1 MNTPAP
7 FSDTIF
13 ALASGQTPS
22 GVAVVRVSG
31 RDARSALDVF
41 HVKQPEQR
49 HAQLSVLTDT
59 DGRPLDQGL
68 VFWFPGPASFTG
80 EDVVEFHLHGSAA
93 VLNAVFQQLGTLR
106 NWRMAEAGE
115 FTRRAFENGRMDLT
129 EVEGLGDLLAAQTE
143 AQRRQALNQYSGSL
157 RLLYD
162 SWRQALLSLRA
173 AVEADFDFSDEEDIP
188 GSVAEFVSSDAL
200 SLSRQIEAHL
210 NDGRRGE
217 IIRDGLRVV
226 LVGLP
231 NAGKSSLLNA
241 LAQRDVAIVTDVP
254 GTTRD
259 VLSVSLNLNDQLII
273 LSDTAG
279 MRDSEDI
286 IELEGM
292 RRAEAAARD
301 ADLVL
306 SLCPA
311 DQPGFHVAFKDS
323 DEGELPPILRVRTK
337 CDLLSME
344 TSPDKKSDDEPDN
357 DDKDVDV
364 SVKNGS
370 GLDQLMSELARFGS
384 VSTPQ
389 QSDIT
394 TNPLITRA
402 RHRLALKDCVR
413 SLQSAGDDQ
422 LPLEIRVE
430 YLRTASDSLG
440 QILGRIDV
448 EDILG
453 HIFSEF
459 CIGK

>member
-1 MNTPAP
+1 MNTPAL
-7 FSDTIF
+7 FTETIF

-41 HVKQPEQR
+41 HVKQPEPR
-49 HAQLSVLTDT
+49 HAQLSVLTDA

-93 VLNAVFQQLGTLR
+93 VLDAVFQQLGTLR

-143 AQRRQALNQYSGSL
+143 AQRRQALNQYTGSL
-157 RLLYD
+157 RMLYD
-162 SWRQALLSLRA
+162 GWRQALLSLRA
-173 AVEADFDFSDEEDIP
+173 AVEADFDFSDEEDVP
-188 GSVAEFVSSDAL
+188 GSVAEFVSGDAL
-200 SLSRQIEAHL
+200 SLSRQIESHL

-217 IIRDGLRVV
+217 IIRNGLRVV

-259 VLSVSLNLNDQLII
+259 VLSVSLNLNDQLINI
-273 LSDTAG
+273 SDTAG
-279 MRDSEDI
+279 LRDSYDVVEI
-286 IELEGM
+286 EGM
-292 RRAEAAARD
+292 RRAEEAARS
-301 ADLVL
+301 ADLIL

-311 DQPGFHVAFKDS
+311 DQPGFHVAFRDS
-323 DEGELPPILRVRTK
+323 DEGDFPSILKVRTK
-337 CDLLSME
+337 CDLL
-344 TSPDKKSDDEPDN
+344 PDSDAGGTPSGDTDI
-357 DDKDVDV
+357 DV
-364 SVKNGS
+364 SVRDGS
-370 GLDQLMSELARFGS
+370 GLDKLMSELARFGS
-384 VSTPQ
+384 VPITG
-389 QSDIT
+389 QSDVT
-394 TNPLITRA
+394 TSPLITRA
-402 RHRLALKDCVR
+402 RHRLALERCVT